1 MTYILCHLTIAAH
14 PRCTLLYGHS
24 YADDVLIYIF
34 YQTKSIQ
41 TWMQTNFLQP
51 NYNKSDMIIIG
62 LKFLPNNT
70 HNFSLSVN
78 NSTLSP
84 SATSVI
90 IDSNLTLEK
99 HISQI
104 TRTAFF
110 HLINIARLCP
120 SLSFS
125 AAETLIYA
133 FIASR
138 IDYTATASY
147 MLYPLKP

>member
-62 LKFLPNNT
+62 LKFLTNNT

-90 IDSNLTLEK
+90 IDSNLSLEK

-110 HLINIARLCP
+110 HLINIARLRP

-125 AAETLIYA
+125 AAETLIHA

-147 MLYPLKP
+147 MLYLLKP